1 MDVHLNQ
8 EIPAYD
14 EEKMMQTI
22 DASKKEYRRQMLL
35 EPMNRLEFL
44 FQQMLSLSKRYWLTQ
59 LIVFFVAAFSLGF
72 MNLHEG
78 ISENKMSYCAIF
90 APLLIIF
97 SIPELW
103 KNISTNTYEVENTTY
118 FDLRKVY
125 LSRLVLVGML
135 DLILLTILT
144 VITAQIG
151 GFSLYESAI
160 YFFVPFNFNCCIC
173 FSLLLSKRRICSEL
187 LAGGSCISGAVFWY
201 LLVKDYHVYELLQMK
216 IWYVLLIL
224 SLGYLI
230 FVGKRIVKCS
240 KCYLEVY

>member
-1 MDVHLNQ
+1 MGIHLN
-8 EIPAYD
+8 EEVPAYD
-14 EEKMMQTI
+14 EKKMMQTI
-22 DASKKEYRRQMLL
+22 EDAKKEYRRQMLL
-35 EPMNRLEFL
+35 EPMNRWEFL
-44 FQQMLSLSKRYWLTQ
+44 FQQMLSLSKSYWVTQ
-59 LIVFFVAAFSLGF
+59 LIVFFAAAFSLGF
-72 MNLHEG
+72 MNLYEG

-125 LSRLVLVGML
+125 FSRLVLVGML
-135 DLILLTILT
+135 DLILATILT
-144 VITAQIG
+144 VITVQTS
-151 GFSLYESAI
+151 GFSLYEAVI

-173 FSLLLSKRRICSEL
+173 FSLLCSKRKICSEL
-187 LAGGSCISGAVFWY
+187 IAVGSCISGAVFWY

-216 IWYVLLIL
+216 IWYALLIL

-230 FVGKRIVKCS
+230 FAGKRIVKS
-240 KCYLEVY
+240 GRCYLEVC

>member
-1 MDVHLNQ
+1 MGIHLNQ

-14 EEKMMQTI
+14 EKKMMETI
-22 DASKKEYRRQMLL
+22 DAAKKEYRRQMLL
-35 EPMNRLEFL
+35 EPMNRGEFL

-59 LIVFFVAAFSLGF
+59 LVVFFAAAFSLGF
-72 MNLHEG
+72 GG
-78 ISENKMSYCAIF
+78 ISKNKMSYCAIY
-90 APLLIIF
+90 APLLIVF

-118 FDLRKVY
+118 FDLRKLY

-144 VITAQIG
+144 VITAQTG

-160 YFFVPFNFNCCIC
+160 YFFVPFNVNCCIC
-173 FSLLLSKRRICSEL
+173 FSLLWSKRKICSEL
-187 LAGGSCISGAVFWY
+187 LAVGSCISGSVFWY
-201 LLVKDYHVYELLQMK
+201 VLVKDYHVYELLQTRT
-216 IWYVLLIL
+216 WYVLLIL

-230 FVGKRIVKCS
+230 FAGKRIVECS
-240 KCYLEVY
+240 RCYLEVC